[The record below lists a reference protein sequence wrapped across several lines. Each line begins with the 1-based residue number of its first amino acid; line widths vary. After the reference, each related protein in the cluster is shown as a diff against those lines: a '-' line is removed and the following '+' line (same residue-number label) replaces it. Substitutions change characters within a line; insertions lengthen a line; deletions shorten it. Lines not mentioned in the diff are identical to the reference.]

1 MSRKEAVDG
10 NQIKNTM
17 NLLKSFNP
25 QFSKFASIDDVNDQE
40 FTFYLKMKSV
50 LSSAFELQ
58 MTLLYENSKPFS
70 MTAIY
75 ESQQSIAAQMQDQ
88 HCYFFINIPMR
99 AILINN
105 LALIIKIVEKRQSKN
120 LRSSM

>member
-75 ESQQSIAAQMQDQ
+75 ES
-88 HCYFFINIPMR
+88 
-99 AILINN
+99 
-105 LALIIKIVEKRQSKN
+105 
-120 LRSSM
+120 